1 MTVRELMD
9 ELKKLPPEKKVV
21 DYTDAEIEETLLSRI
36 WLDDNTFESV
46 VKLV

>member
-36 WLDDNTFESV
+36 WFDDNTFESV